1 MLIIKKYS
9 NRRLYDSAT
18 SRYITL
24 EELAERIRQGHDV
37 RVQDASTDADLTQ
50 ATLAQIILEGRGAA
64 HFLSVPVLVQLVRL
78 QDDALAEF
86 FGRYLAFALD
96 TWLKTRQPITAVT
109 QWNPWLGQA
118 LQHVGRVVPGWP
130 FVGGSPPRNAAAGV
144 GEWTRPYGDAP
155 THAQAPMSQAPWDGA
170 PASAAAVDA
179 ARAAE
184 EARAAAAM
192 HHAYEYPAEAP
203 GNWQHGAPPVAIIQ
217 PHNLNSLYDSA
228 YAGHAASAPSS
239 GYGGGAAATSDDVA
253 HLRQELAEM
262 RAALA
267 ANTPKRG
274 RPTKKK
280 A

>member
-96 TWLKTRQPITAVT
+96 AWLKTRQPITAVA

-130 FVGGSPPRNAAAGV
+130 FVGGPTREPAAGV
-144 GEWTRPYGDAP
+144 GEWTRPYGQAP
-155 THAQAPMSQAPWDGA
+155 VHSQAPMQQGPWDASPATA
-170 PASAAAVDA
+170 PAADA
-179 ARAAE
+179 ARSAAE

-192 HHAYEYPAEAP
+192 RHAYDQSVEAQHT
-203 GNWQHGAPPVAIIQ
+203 WQQGVSATGEPVGFTVN
-217 PHNLNSLYDSA
+217 PHYDSA
-228 YAGHAASAPSS
+228 YAAHAAPTSSA
-239 GYGGGAAATSDDVA
+239 GYAGQQAASNDDVA
-253 HLRQELAEM
+253 LLRQELAEM
-262 RAALA
+262 RAAFA
-267 ANTPKRG
+267 ANAPKRG
-274 RPTKKK
+274 RPAKKK
-280 A
+280 T

>member
-24 EELAERIRQGHDV
+24 EELADRIRQGHDV

-86 FGRYLAFALD
+86 FGRYLSFALD
-96 TWLKTRQPITAVT
+96 TWLKTKQPISAVT

-130 FVGGSPPRNAAAGV
+130 FVGGPPARDAAAGV
-144 GEWTRPYGDAP
+144 GEWTRPYG
-155 THAQAPMSQAPWDGA
+155 QAPSHGAA
-170 PASAAAVDA
+170 PA
-179 ARAAE
+179 
-184 EARAAAAM
+184 
-192 HHAYEYPAEAP
+192 
-203 GNWQHGAPPVAIIQ
+203 AIIE
-217 PHNLNSLYDSA
+217 PHDLNSLYDSG
-228 YAGHAASAPSS
+228 YTGHAAPTPGA
-239 GYGGGAAATSDDVA
+239 GYAGAAAASVDDVA
-253 HLRQELAEM
+253 HMRQELAEM

-267 ANTPKRG
+267 ANAPKRG

-280 A
+280 T